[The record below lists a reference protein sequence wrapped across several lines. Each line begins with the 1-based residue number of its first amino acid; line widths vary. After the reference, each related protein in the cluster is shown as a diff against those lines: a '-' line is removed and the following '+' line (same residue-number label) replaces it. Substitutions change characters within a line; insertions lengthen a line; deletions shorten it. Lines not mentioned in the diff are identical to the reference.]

1 MVARSPRLCKMLAI
15 SHLFSQAV
23 YPFDVFQDCWGGQD
37 RERPTQN
44 TPQMKTHH
52 DS

>member
-23 YPFDVFQDCWGGQD
+23 YPFDVFQDCWGD
-37 RERPTQN
+37 KIEKDLRRTLH
-44 TPQMKTHH
+44 K
-52 DS
+52 